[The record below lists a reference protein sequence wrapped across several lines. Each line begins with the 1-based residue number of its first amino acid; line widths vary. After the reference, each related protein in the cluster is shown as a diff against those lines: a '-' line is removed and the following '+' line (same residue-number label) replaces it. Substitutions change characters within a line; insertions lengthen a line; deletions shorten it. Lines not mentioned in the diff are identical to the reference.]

1 MSQQSLYKW
10 VQDRQYF
17 NGGILWSRKEILL
30 NCCLPKSQ
38 TSPMC
43 SDCCSERAWGNL
55 FLTHHLLL
63 VKEKG
68 AKPFAEKGKP
78 CWILKAWSTLSEKEN
93 EDYGQ
98 QSFIELFFCF
108 LYFASWRCSVWSPQE
123 MHCSAVLL
131 RPFWWVPLH
140 RSTYR
145 WKLMITRVESH
156 SDVF

>member
-1 MSQQSLYKW
+1 MSARQTVFQWGDPLIQERNPLEQLSSKKSDKPHVFSL
-10 VQDRQYF
+10 
-17 NGGILWSRKEILL
+17 
-30 NCCLPKSQ
+30 
-38 TSPMC
+38 
-43 SDCCSERAWGNL
+43 DCCSERAWGNL

-108 LYFASWRCSVWSPQE
+108 LYFASWRCSLWSPQE

-156 SDVF
+156 SDVFW